1 MFCFSARSKKVCYEL
16 TVELNC
22 NSMSITVVL
31 IVSIKFE
38 ELTRKNIGFVTV
50 EDEN

>member
-1 MFCFSARSKKVCYEL
+1 M

-22 NSMSITVVL
+22 NSMSTIIVLIVVL

-38 ELTRKNIGFVTV
+38 ELSRKNIGFETV
-50 EDEN
+50 YGEY